1 MEELF
6 NEFINEHLYKLV
18 VGIGLAY
25 AGVLVAMGI
34 DLVFGVKK
42 AKELKIDTTSTGFKM
57 TATKAQKYFSPMLC
71 LTVVDV
77 ITSVYIPV
85 PAFTLL
91 WACYCCFCEFRSVTE
106 KSWKKKELRDAA
118 NTMKVIIENNEDFAK
133 VLSELLKERKEENDE
148 TRIK

>member
-1 MEELF
+1 
-6 NEFINEHLYKLV
+6 
-18 VGIGLAY
+18 
-25 AGVLVAMGI
+25 MGI
-34 DLVFGVKK
+34 DFDSGLTK
-42 AKELKIDTTSTGFKM
+42 ARQLKIDRTSTGFKM

-118 NTMKVIIENNEDFAK
+118 NTMKVIVENKEDLAR
-133 VLSELLKERKEENDE
+133 VLLELLKEEKEVTNEVR
-148 TRIK
+148 TK

>member
-6 NEFINEHLYKLV
+6 NEFVNEHLFKLS
-18 VGIGLAY
+18 VGVGVAD
-25 AGVLVAMGI
+25 AGVLIAMGI
-34 DLVFGVKK
+34 DFVFGVKK
-42 AKELKIDTTSTGFKM
+42 ARQLKIDRTSTGFKM

-118 NTMKVIIENNEDFAK
+118 NTMKVIIENKEELAK
-133 VLSELLKERKEENDE
+133 VLLELLKEEKEVTNEVR
-148 TRIK
+148 TK

>member
-6 NEFINEHLYKLV
+6 NEFVNEHLFKLS
-18 VGIGLAY
+18 VGVGVAY
-25 AGVLVAMGI
+25 AGVLIAMGI
-34 DLVFGVKK
+34 DFVFGIKK
-42 AKELKIDTTSTGFKM
+42 ARELKIDRTSTGFKM

-71 LTVVDV
+71 LTVVDA
-77 ITSVYIPV
+77 ITSVYVPV

-118 NTMKVIIENNEDFAK
+118 NTMKVIIENKDDFAK
-133 VLSELLKERKEENDE
+133 VLAEILKEKEVINE
-148 TRIK
+148 TGTK